1 MAIPRLRLPALQIN
15 YYYAVVQRV
24 VGLLL
29 MIFSFSMLAPVAV
42 ARIYGDG
49 ESEAFLIGFVITLTT
64 GIIAWYPARH
74 VQRELK
80 IRDGFLVVVLFWVVL
95 SLFGAIP
102 FWLATRPD
110 MSLTDAAFESISGLT
125 TTGATVL
132 IGLDT
137 MPHAILFW
145 RVLLHWMGGMGIIV
159 LAVAVLPMLGVGGMQ
174 LYRAETPGPIKDSKL
189 TPRIS
194 QTAKALWTLYVSL
207 TAVAALMFWLAGTT
221 PFDAISNAF
230 SAIATGGFSNHDL
243 SLGYHNSALVELVAI
258 FAMLLGSISFGMHF
272 TVWRSANPLN
282 YWRDPETRVFVLM
295 IGLATLLTTIVLLYQ
310 GTFVDVPDAT
320 IKALFQVLSIGTT
333 TGFTTTDYAVWPS
346 FLPIFLL
353 LGGFIGGC
361 AGATTG
367 GMKVVRFILLS
378 KQGTREISRLVHPNA
393 EIPIKMG
400 GKVIPDRVVHAVWG
414 FFSVYVTVFAIMFL
428 ILLATGLNELTSFAA
443 VAATI
448 NNVGPGLGQVASNMA
463 GIPLVAKWTLSAAML
478 LGRLEIFTL
487 LVILT
492 PAFWRR

>member
-1 MAIPRLRLPALQIN
+1 MFISIVQGRLN

-24 VGLLL
+24 LGLLL
-29 MIFSFSMLAPVAV
+29 MIFSVSMLAPIVVAF
-42 ARIYGDG
+42 IYGDG
-49 ESEAFLIGFVITLTT
+49 EIEAFAIGFAITLAT
-64 GIIAWYPARH
+64 GLAAWLPSRH

-80 IRDGFLVVVLFWVVL
+80 IRDGFLVVVLFWMVL

-102 FWLATRPD
+102 LWLATRPD
-110 MSLTDAAFESISGLT
+110 MSFTDAAFESVSGLT

-132 IGLDT
+132 TGLDT
-137 MPHAILFW
+137 LPHAILFW

-189 TPRIS
+189 TPRIRE
-194 QTAKALWTLYVSL
+194 TAKALWYLYVSL
-207 TAVAALMFWLAGTT
+207 TLFCALLFWAAGTT
-221 PFDAISNAF
+221 PFDAISDAF

-243 SLGYHNSALVELVAI
+243 SLGYHDSPVIELAAI
-258 FAMLLGSISFGMHF
+258 VSMLIGSISFGMHF
-272 TVWRSANPLN
+272 SIWRSANPLG
-282 YWRDPETRVFVLM
+282 YWRDSETRTFLIMV
-295 IGLATLLTTIVLLYQ
+295 IAATVVATIVLLAS
-310 GTFVDVPDAT
+310 GTYVDAPDAV

-333 TGFTTTDYAVWPS
+333 TGFTTTDYTIWPS
-346 FLPIFLL
+346 FLPMFLL
-353 LGGFIGGC
+353 LGSFIGGC
-361 AGATTG
+361 AGSTTG
-367 GMKVVRFILLS
+367 GMKVVRFILLA

-414 FFSVYVTVFAIMFL
+414 FFSVYVTVFAVIFL
-428 ILLATGLNELTSFAA
+428 ILLSTGLNELTSFSA

-448 NNVGPGLGQVASNMA
+448 NNVGPGLGAVASNMA
-463 GIPLVAKWTLSAAML
+463 GIPKLAKWVLCLSML
-478 LGRLEIFTL
+478 LGRLEVFTL

>member
-1 MAIPRLRLPALQIN
+1 MLTSIIQGRLN

-24 VGLLL
+24 LGLLL
-29 MIFSFSMLAPVAV
+29 MIFSVSMLAPIVVAL
-42 ARIYGDG
+42 IYGDG
-49 ESEAFLIGFVITLTT
+49 EIEAFAIGFAITLAT
-64 GIIAWYPARH
+64 GLLAWLPSRH

-80 IRDGFLVVVLFWVVL
+80 IRDGFLVVVLFWMVL

-102 FWLATRPD
+102 LWLATRPD
-110 MSLTDAAFESISGLT
+110 MNFTDAAFESVSGLT

-132 IGLDT
+132 TGLDT
-137 MPHAILFW
+137 LPHAILFW

-174 LYRAETPGPIKDSKL
+174 LYRAETPGPIKDAKL
-189 TPRIS
+189 TPRIRE
-194 QTAKALWTLYVSL
+194 TAKALWYVYVSL
-207 TAVAALMFWLAGTT
+207 TLFCALLFWAAGTT
-221 PFDAISNAF
+221 PFDAISDAF
-230 SAIATGGFSNHDL
+230 SSIATGGFSNHDL
-243 SLGYHNSALVELVAI
+243 SLGYHDNPIIELAACVS
-258 FAMLLGSISFGMHF
+258 MLIGAISFGMHF
-272 TVWRSANPLN
+272 SIWRSANLLG
-282 YWRDPETRVFVLM
+282 YWRDSETRTFLIMVVA
-295 IGLATLLTTIVLLYQ
+295 ATAVTAIVLLVS
-310 GTFVDVPDAT
+310 GTYVDAPDAV

-333 TGFTTTDYAVWPS
+333 TGFTTTDYTIWPS
-346 FLPIFLL
+346 FIPMFLL

-361 AGATTG
+361 AGSTTG
-367 GMKVVRFILLS
+367 GMKTVRFILLA

-414 FFSVYVTVFAIMFL
+414 FFSVYVTVFALMFL
-428 ILLATGLNELTSFAA
+428 ILLATGLNELTSFSA

-448 NNVGPGLGQVASNMA
+448 NNVGPGLGSVASNMA
-463 GIPLVAKWTLSAAML
+463 GIPTLAKWVLCLSML
-478 LGRLEIFTL
+478 LGRLEVFTL